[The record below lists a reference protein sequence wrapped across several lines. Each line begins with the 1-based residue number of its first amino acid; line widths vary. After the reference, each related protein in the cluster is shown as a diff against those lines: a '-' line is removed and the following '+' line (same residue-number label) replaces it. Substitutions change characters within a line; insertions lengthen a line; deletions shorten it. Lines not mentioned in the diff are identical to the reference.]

1 MLNQYLN
8 TVYVKLGSLSTKIMM
23 DGRWKVLLSKILKAA
38 FGLNAHLTYCLSTF
52 IKEQAP
58 SPSCDNS
65 TQKTA
70 ILLNTCCCCSLLP
83 AAHVSFSS
91 LIASTSHSPPPASG
105 LRHTGGGHTE
115 SDPISAWQ
123 HRARAVSRVPR
134 HVRRPHHVSREL
146 WIPVRCGPVSW
157 RLTTGGLLHTGA
169 CSQHR
174 PVPVVPPLVLHNC
187 DINVHNTSFS
197 QYSEKAPSPYWWLVP
212 SPCWEHLQPL
222 YHTLVVS

>member
-65 TQKTA
+65 TQKAA

-91 LIASTSHSPPPASG
+91 LIVSTSHSPPPASG

-115 SDPISAWQ
+115 FDPMPNSTE
-123 HRARAVSRVPR
+123 HVLCHVSRVTCAAPITC
-134 HVRRPHHVSREL
+134 HVSS
-146 WIPVRCGPVSW
+146 GY
-157 RLTTGGLLHTGA
+157 
-169 CSQHR
+169 Q
-174 PVPVVPPLVLHNC
+174 C
-187 DINVHNTSFS
+187 DV
-197 QYSEKAPSPYWWLVP
+197 APSAGAWQLVGC
-212 SPCWEHLQPL
+212 S
-222 YHTLVVS
+222 TLAHGPNTAQCQWSRH